1 MKALPRVALLGK
13 RNAGKSSLFN
23 LLLGK
28 HRALTDDYS
37 GLTRDILAGE
47 VQRDGKRFL
56 LHDLPGLDLPV
67 EEELT
72 GAILERAREALKK
85 MDALIVLFDGYPSGF
100 EHDLISKFRKERNI
114 PVLYVLNKV
123 DQPDSAGPILE
134 EYHRLGLDVIPVSV
148 KSRYNISE
156 LTKALYALITA
167 GGGKEKQERSPS
179 AFSDTESQDLTIA
192 IVGKPNAGKSSLL
205 NALTSKELALVS
217 EIPGTTRDSIDS
229 LFRWR
234 GKKIRIIDTA
244 GIRRPKFLRSAA
256 ARPDKLSYTRTTRAI
271 EAADIVVLLLDAST
285 QITDQDKKIAALVQK
300 QKKASIIAFNKWD
313 TVDRDTDTMKETS
326 ADFRARFPAMAHSPL
341 IYISALTG
349 QRLQKLLEECFALH
363 ERYGIRVPTAAL
375 NTDVQRWS
383 KQIRA
388 GKIMYVTQAEK
399 IPPAFIFFVKNADQ
413 FRPEHRKFFEN
424 KLRETYHLEGVPMKL
439 FFRED
444 RS

>member
-1 MKALPRVALLGK
+1 MKALPKVALLGK

-28 HRALTDDYS
+28 HRALTDDFS

-47 VQRDGKRFL
+47 VERDGKRFL
-56 LHDLPGLDLPV
+56 LHDLPGLDLPP

-72 GAILERAREALKK
+72 PTILERARAALEG
-85 MDALIVLFDGYPSGF
+85 MDALIVLFDGFPSGF
-100 EHDLISKFRKERNI
+100 EYNLIARFRKDRKI
-114 PVLYVLNKV
+114 PVVYVLNKV
-123 DQPDSAGPILE
+123 DQPESAGALLE
-134 EYHRLGLDVIPVSV
+134 EYQRQGLEVIPVSV
-148 KSRYNISE
+148 KSRYNVGAVTE
-156 LTKALYALITA
+156 ALYTVIHAREGREA
-167 GGGKEKQERSPS
+167 RQKSHS
-179 AFSDTESQDLTIA
+179 SFSDTESQDLTIA

-205 NALTSKELALVS
+205 NALTNKELALVS

-234 GKKIRIIDTA
+234 GKRIRIIDTA
-244 GIRRPKFLRSAA
+244 GIRRPKYLRSDA
-256 ARPDKLSYTRTTRAI
+256 ARPDRLSYTRTTRAI
-271 EAADIVVLLLDAST
+271 EAADIVILLMDAST
-285 QITDQDKKIAALVQK
+285 QITDQDKKIAGLVQK

-313 TVDRDTDTMKETS
+313 TVSRNTDTMKETT
-326 ADFRARFPAMAHSPL
+326 ADFRSRFPAMDHSPL
-341 IYISALTG
+341 LYISARTG

-363 ERYGIRVPTAAL
+363 ERYSIRIPTAAL

-388 GKIMYVTQAEK
+388 GRVMYVTQAEK
-399 IPPAFIFFVKNADQ
+399 TPPAFIFFVKNADH

-424 KLRETYHLEGVPMKL
+424 KIRETYHLEGVPLKL